1 MADSSVHIDEE
12 NSMKSQIKTELDDL
26 KKMVVSFGPARLK
39 DGTWFNEFV
48 HAMLSSYSEKIIKA
62 GGVEYFRKKYP
73 GLTQDAIAEKLCTLA
88 MRYAAIAGG
97 VTGATSSTAVLGG
110 FTIPVIIASIGGEI
124 LYTTRL
130 QVRLIYD
137 LATIYGDPIDLND
150 PEQLYRAFMLAYGV
164 SAVSA
169 SAGSVV
175 AAAAPEVVRAQTF
188 RFITG
193 KTKIIQEAAK
203 KILGPRIGGM
213 ITRKAIIKVAVP
225 VAGVAISSGW
235 NYVSTKN
242 MAEIGRQEF
251 KLESRAR
258 QAAIDLC
265 NEVELNPEDLP
276 VIVQALQAVI
286 INDGSIDPR
295 ELKVYQAV
303 INCLNVPAEVLQEI
317 ESRVEINAIAVEKQ
331 LQGIKQDKLR
341 KTLAELLKLAASASG
356 TIDPAELDL
365 LNRFLPALDEK
376 VNLDELQDQAS
387 RYIRKEHKGLKE
399 QASKLG
405 HKISGLF
412 NKKSSKVLSEPE
424 LVSNDVVG
432 FSTTGASL
440 SQAELIE
447 RLNLLHA
454 EGLLTDDELEI
465 KKQDLSTRFTV
476 TTLPTSTAE
485 ETPLAL
491 IHLQTLINLMKV
503 DGVSDKTEVEF
514 LEVLMSDMKFTAE
527 QTSDLKSRLDAKNLV
542 GIDFSQYQNHPDE
555 ALNLILDLVNMSKQ
569 DGKVHPTEKMY
580 IKKVAEQLSL
590 SKDDVNELLND

>member
-1 MADSSVHIDEE
+1 
-12 NSMKSQIKTELDDL
+12 
-26 KKMVVSFGPARLK
+26 
-39 DGTWFNEFV
+39 
-48 HAMLSSYSEKIIKA
+48 
-62 GGVEYFRKKYP
+62 
-73 GLTQDAIAEKLCTLA
+73 
-88 MRYAAIAGG
+88 
-97 VTGATSSTAVLGG
+97 
-110 FTIPVIIASIGGEI
+110 
-124 LYTTRL
+124 
-130 QVRLIYD
+130 
-137 LATIYGDPIDLND
+137 
-150 PEQLYRAFMLAYGV
+150 
-164 SAVSA
+164 
-169 SAGSVV
+169 
-175 AAAAPEVVRAQTF
+175 
-188 RFITG
+188 
-193 KTKIIQEAAK
+193 
-203 KILGPRIGGM
+203 
-213 ITRKAIIKVAVP
+213 
-225 VAGVAISSGW
+225 
-235 NYVSTKN
+235 
-242 MAEIGRQEF
+242 
-251 KLESRAR
+251 
-258 QAAIDLC
+258 
-265 NEVELNPEDLP
+265 
-276 VIVQALQAVI
+276 
-286 INDGSIDPR
+286 
-295 ELKVYQAV
+295 
-303 INCLNVPAEVLQEI
+303 
-317 ESRVEINAIAVEKQ
+317 
-331 LQGIKQDKLR
+331 
-341 KTLAELLKLAASASG
+341 
-356 TIDPAELDL
+356 
-365 LNRFLPALDEK
+365 
-376 VNLDELQDQAS
+376 LDELQDQAS

-465 KKQDLSTRFTV
+465 KKQELSTRFTV

-514 LEVLMSDMKFTAE
+514 FEVLMSDMKFTAE
-527 QTSDLKSRLDAKNLV
+527 QTSDLQSRLDAKNLV